1 MSGCGNLLYLFKIYI
16 YIVCGLVEW
25 KDLYKCMLYNYFI
38 VLCLI
43 VIDFIF
49 KKILFIIDNIK
60 IKKYKND
67 KKIFL

>member
-1 MSGCGNLLYLFKIYI
+1 
-16 YIVCGLVEW
+16 
-25 KDLYKCMLYNYFI
+25 MLYYYFI